1 MLKITGGSLKNLSM
15 NPPDV
20 AGLRPLP
27 QRERLAL
34 FSMLGDVEGTRVVDL
49 FAGSGIVAF
58 EFLSR
63 GALEA
68 VAVENNRRLCQ
79 FMREQARKWNLNLK
93 VICADV
99 FQFLKRP
106 VEADY
111 LFLGPPN
118 HKGLVD
124 KTFSALTAIE
134 FPGIIIV
141 QHSSREPLPPDLELL
156 RSTGKDESVVD
167 IVKLILD

>member
-1 MLKITGGSLKNLSM
+1 LLRITGGSLKNLSM

-20 AGLRPLP
+20 PGLRPLP

-34 FSMLGDVEGTRVVDL
+34 FSMLGDVTGTRVVDL

-63 GALEA
+63 GAMEA

-79 FMREQARKWNLNLK
+79 FMRVQAQKWNLNLK

-99 FQFLKRP
+99 FQFLRRP

-124 KTFSALTAIE
+124 KTFSALAAME

-141 QHSSREPLPPDLELL
+141 QHSSREPLPPGLKLL